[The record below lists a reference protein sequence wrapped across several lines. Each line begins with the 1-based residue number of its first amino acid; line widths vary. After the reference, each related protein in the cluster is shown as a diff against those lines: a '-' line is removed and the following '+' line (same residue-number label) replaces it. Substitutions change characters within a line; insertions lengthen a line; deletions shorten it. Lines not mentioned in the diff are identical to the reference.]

1 MKNMNPRLALS
12 FLNRHRRAAAIVAL
26 LLVVGVWH
34 WRGGK
39 SGDAGNFDIKQF
51 VPDQIVKVRQGNLRR
66 VVSASGKI
74 VPQRDVTIKCKAG
87 GQIIELPFDVS
98 DRVQEGDVLV
108 RLDPVDENRNVRQ
121 AKINLQIAE
130 NNLATAKLNEEIAT
144 ARLKNDE
151 ATAAAAAESA
161 RIDYE
166 NAKIVS
172 ERNRQLFGKKLLSQ
186 ENLDTTE
193 LAEKQAAINVQ
204 NRQIALDEMN
214 VRRTE
219 LELKK
224 RAVADADANLETKKL
239 ALSDAEQRLIET
251 TVKAPTNGV
260 VSALNA
266 QIGQM
271 VSSATVNTGGGTE
284 IMTIS
289 DLDRLFADV
298 EVDESEIAG
307 IEPGLRA
314 EIVAESNADKK
325 FAGVTRRIYAKGTRT
340 RGVVNFTVRIEVL
353 DPDLRY
359 LRPEMTANAEIILAE
374 ATEALL
380 IPTAAVRGEGGQKY
394 VLVQSPDGKEER
406 RDIAVGIENDRH
418 AQVLNGLQKGESVV
432 ISVSSD
438 EARWVNNALNP
449 NVMTQF
455 SSGRGVRR
463 GAGR

>member
-1 MKNMNPRLALS
+1 MKIRLTAALA
-12 FLNRHRRAAAIVAL
+12 FLNRHRRAAIVVAL
-26 LLVVGVWH
+26 LLVGGVWA

-39 SGDAGNFDIKQF
+39 SGDAESFDIKQF

-66 VVSASGKI
+66 AVSASGKI
-74 VPQRDVTIKCKAG
+74 VPRRDVTIKCKAG

-98 DRVQEGDVLV
+98 DRVQAGDVLV

-151 ATAAAAAESA
+151 ATATAAVESA

-214 VRRTE
+214 IRRTE

-325 FAGVTRRIYAKGTRT
+325 FAGITRRIYAKGTRT

-359 LRPEMTANAEIILAE
+359 LRPEMTANAEIILAA
-374 ATEALL
+374 ATDALL
-380 IPTAAVRGEGGQKY
+380 IPAPAVRREGEQKY
-394 VLVQSPDGKEER
+394 VLVQAPDGKEER
-406 RDIAVGIENDRH
+406 RDIVVGIENDRH
-418 AQVLNGLQKGESVV
+418 AQVLSGLQKGEAVV

-463 GAGR
+463 APPR